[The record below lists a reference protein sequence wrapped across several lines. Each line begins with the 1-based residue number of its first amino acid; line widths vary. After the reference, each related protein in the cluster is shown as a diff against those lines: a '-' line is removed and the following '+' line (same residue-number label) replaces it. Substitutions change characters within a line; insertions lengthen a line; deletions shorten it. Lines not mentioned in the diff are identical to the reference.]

1 MTEENLEN
9 KNPEEGGTNGGG
21 ATPPEKTFTQ
31 ADLDR
36 IVGERLARQ
45 KKELPNDE
53 ELKGYREWKKTQQTE
68 AEKAAETLKQLEA
81 AKAEAEALRHEN
93 AARKA
98 GVNEK
103 FLGYVTFEV
112 GKMEGDFDKNLERY
126 LTDNADMKA
135 PVTVDVKGGKHEAGG
150 KNDEDGVLAAFLKK
164 NPDLKSEFE

>member
-1 MTEENLEN
+1 MTEEILE
-9 KNPEEGGTNGGG
+9 KKEPEGGTDGGG
-21 ATPPEKTFTQ
+21 ADTPEKTFTQ

-45 KKELPNDE
+45 KKELPNDD

-68 AEKAAETLKQLEA
+68 AEKAAETQKKLEA
-81 AKAEAEALRHEN
+81 LTIEAEALRHEN

-103 FLGYVTFEV
+103 FIGYVTFEV
-112 GKMEGDFDKNLERY
+112 GKMDGDFDKNLEKY

-135 PVTVDVKGGKHEAGG
+135 PATVDVKGGKHEAGG